1 MRICKENLF
10 DCAVDLLIAAGES
23 HEGAQIVAE
32 SLCISDAKG
41 ITTHGTYLLTPI
53 FKRVKAG
60 QLSLP
65 TITNIVIDNAAVAV
79 VDGGDGL
86 GPIAGKLAA
95 NLAIQRAQTYGV
107 GVVLIRN
114 TNSVGSLAYYTE
126 MVAKEGMLAFMS
138 CNAAPAMAPWG
149 GAEPFTG
156 TNPIAFAVYTG
167 KDLLF
172 SADMATSIVARG
184 KIRQAARRGEPIPS
198 EWAIDPEGNL
208 TTDPA
213 AALKGTLL
221 PMAGPKGSA
230 IALMVDILSGIIAGA
245 QHAPDLRSFHAT
257 EGKTGVGASLIA
269 LDIQK
274 FIHLNEFEIIM
285 DDYVHSL
292 KSMKTANFAKEI
304 YLPGEIE
311 YMNEQESN
319 RLGINLEDSTV
330 KALND
335 LLDQF
340 SSNKQLEVMSKS
352 SQEIGVI

>member
-23 HEGAQIVAE
+23 LEGAQIVAE

-53 FKRVKAG
+53 FKRAKVN

-65 TITNIVIDNAAVAV
+65 TITTVPIDYAAVAV

-95 NLAIQRAQTYGV
+95 DLAIQRAQTYGV

-114 TNSVGSLAYYTE
+114 TNSLGSLAFYTE
-126 MVAKEGMLAFMS
+126 MIARQGMLAMMS

-156 TNPIAFAVYTG
+156 TNPIAFAIYTG

-184 KIRQAARRGEPIPS
+184 KIRQAARRGEHIPS

-274 FIHLNEFEIIM
+274 FIDLGEFKSTMDNYIENLKGLKKASFANEIF
-285 DDYVHSL
+285 
-292 KSMKTANFAKEI
+292 
-304 YLPGEIE
+304 LPGEIE
-311 YMNEQESN
+311 YNNQQESL
-319 RLGINLEDSTV
+319 R
-330 KALND
+330 
-335 LLDQF
+335 
-340 SSNKQLEVMSKS
+340 
-352 SQEIGVI
+352 IGVNLDDSAVDTLNSLLEYFSCNQRLKAIS